1 MPQNLFP
8 SFMHDTINMLNT
20 YDPFVIKLSVILLS
34 IVLIYFVRKVLFD
47 FLEKGLMKIAR
58 VEHYTKQIISKI
70 RKPAELLTIIINFD
84 IIIFVYN
91 DYTSLEVMREIFG
104 IVYIIMITYMVYLL
118 QNSLV
123 TIKLE
128 HIEKKNKI
136 KNEVVNIALKI
147 FNFVIF
153 LVGLLIA
160 LHFAG
165 VNLTAILS
173 GLGIGGLAVALAAKE
188 TLSNFFGTLSILI
201 SDSFSQGDWIVS
213 GNVEGTVVEIGLRV
227 TTVRTFDNAL
237 ISIPNATLANS
248 DIKNWTRR
256 QVGRRIKM
264 SVGVKYDSKREDI
277 QNAIKEIRTMLE
289 NHPKIATEKLQYE
302 LDGRRSY
309 FTSEDDVYGVKKTLL
324 VYLDEFAA
332 SSINI
337 LIYCFSTTVV
347 WEEWLSVKEDVMLKI
362 MEILERN
369 NLEFAF
375 PSLSIYEE
383 KS

>member
-8 SFMHDTINMLNT
+8 AFMHDTIGMLNT
-20 YDPFVIKLSVILLS
+20 YDPFVIKLAVILLS

-70 RKPAELLTIIINFD
+70 RKPAEILTIIINFD

-91 DYTSLEVMREIFG
+91 DYSSLEVMREIFG
-104 IVYIIMITYMVYLL
+104 IVYIIMVTYMIYLL
-118 QNSLV
+118 QNSVV

-128 HIEKKNKI
+128 NVEAKNKI

-153 LVGLLIA
+153 LVGLLVA

-213 GNVEGTVVEIGLRV
+213 GGVEGTVVEIGVRV
-227 TTVRTFDNAL
+227 TTIRTFDNAL

-256 QVGRRIKM
+256 SIGRRIKM
-264 SVGVKYDSKREDI
+264 SIGVKYDSKREDI
-277 QNAIKEIRTMLE
+277 QAAIQEIRTMLE
-289 NHPKIATEKLQYE
+289 NHPQIATEKVQYE
-302 LDGRRSY
+302 LDGRRNY
-309 FTSEDDVYGVKKTLL
+309 FASEDDVYGVKKTLL
-324 VYLDEFAA
+324 VYLDEFAS

-337 LIYCFSTTVV
+337 LVYCFSTTVV
-347 WEEWLSVKEDVMLKI
+347 WAQWLEVKEDVMLKI

-369 NLEFAF
+369 NLAFAF

>member
-8 SFMHDTINMLNT
+8 SFMHDTVNMLNT

-34 IVLIYFVRKVLFD
+34 IILIYFVRKVLFD

-58 VEHYTKQIISKI
+58 VEHYTKQIILKI

-347 WEEWLSVKEDVMLKI
+347 WAEWLSVKEDVMLKI

>member
-1 MPQNLFP
+1 MPQELFP
-8 SFMHDTINMLNT
+8 SFMHDTIKMLNS
-20 YDPFVIKLSVILLS
+20 YDPFVIKLFVIFLS
-34 IVLIYFVRKVLFD
+34 IIIIYFIRKILFD
-47 FLEKGLMKIAR
+47 YLEKGLLKIAR
-58 VEHYTKQIISKI
+58 VEDYTKQILSKI
-70 RKPAELLTIIINFD
+70 RKPAEILTIIINFD

-91 DYTSLEVMREIFG
+91 DYNSLEVMREIFG

-118 QNSLV
+118 QNSV
-123 TIKLE
+123 VVIKLE
-128 HIEKKNKI
+128 NVEAKNKI
-136 KNEVVNIALKI
+136 KSEVVNIALKI

-153 LVGLLIA
+153 LIGLLIA

-201 SDSFSQGDWIVS
+201 SDSFSQGDWIVA
-213 GNVEGTVVEIGLRV
+213 GGVEGTVVEIGLRV

-237 ISIPNATLANS
+237 ISVPNATLANS

-256 QVGRRIKM
+256 KVGRRIKM

-289 NHPKIATEKLQYE
+289 NHPRIATERLQYE
-302 LDGRRSY
+302 LDGRKSY

-324 VYLDEFAA
+324 VYLDEFAS

-347 WEEWLSVKEDVMLKI
+347 WAEWLAVKEDVMLKI
-362 MEILERN
+362 MEILEQN